1 MNTKQNLHALHEKRH
16 VIWRRH
22 CDRHHRRTIN
32 QPYRFLLPSAD
43 IADACVEPSY
53 ARCSLMP
60 AKRMMR
66 LNVSSC
72 SGEVR
77 GELVLDAAHPAARRG
92 ASVQRGAA

>member
-1 MNTKQNLHALHEKRH
+1 
-16 VIWRRH
+16 
-22 CDRHHRRTIN
+22 
-32 QPYRFLLPSAD
+32 
-43 IADACVEPSY
+43 
-53 ARCSLMP
+53 
-60 AKRMMR
+60 MMR